1 MVKHKKNVSKNLTTK
16 LENLILSA
24 KFLTQFFKHFLCFLC
39 KKLCQMTFL
48 QRIIKNAISLKL

>member
-24 KFLTQFFKHFLCFLC
+24 KFLTQFFKHFFVLFMQKVVSDDILTKNN
-39 KKLCQMTFL
+39 KKCY
-48 QRIIKNAISLKL
+48 KP